1 VLFWPKTMHE
11 YLELAIFLPLFLLT
25 VSVHEYSHGWV
36 ASKLGDDTA
45 RERRRLTL
53 NPLAHISV
61 PLTIVLPI
69 LVLLVTWGRFALA
82 LLKPVPINPLRFR
95 NPKRGLTYVGIAGP
109 VSNLLMALMLS
120 LLLRFGILPHTGLL
134 GSLRDILGLIIIVN
148 IILALFNLLPIPP
161 LDGSRVLVG
170 LLPNKYAR
178 AVLRLDRYG
187 FIFILTLFISL
198 ALISGGILQ
207 FMMIPLKFVWKLYGL
222 SGVEFDNLVL
232 GLGRT

>member
-1 VLFWPKTMHE
+1 MHE

-25 VSVHEYSHGWV
+25 VSVHEYSHAWV

-45 RERRRLTL
+45 REKRRLTL

-61 PLTIVLPI
+61 PLTILLPI
-69 LVLLVTWGRFALA
+69 IVLLVTRGRFALA

-95 NPKRGLTYVGIAGP
+95 NPKRGLTYVGMAGP
-109 VSNLLMALMLS
+109 ISNLLMALVLS
-120 LLLRFGILPHTGLL
+120 LFLRLGILPHAGLF
-134 GSLRDILGLIIIVN
+134 GGLRDILGLMIIVN
-148 IILALFNLLPIPP
+148 IILAMFNLLPIPP

-187 FIFILTLFISL
+187 FIFILTLFTSL
-198 ALISGGILQ
+198 ALMGGGILE
-207 FMMIPLKFVWKLYGL
+207 FIIVPLKFVWKLYGL
-222 SGVEFDNLVL
+222 SGVEFDNLLL